1 MRFAACLKK
10 DIRLLTGGGL
20 RSLLF
25 LLLPVLL
32 AFIMAFG
39 MRSMAKV
46 DLNTVS
52 FNIAVRDEDDTVMS
66 RLLMTQLDKVSLFKT
81 VIRAGGKTDGEL
93 HDMGCAAVVTIPKDF
108 FYDLYDMED
117 TDVVIALNADMPAE
131 AAMVR
136 SAFTSLV
143 GILEENQRVHYAAAR
158 VRFGELD
165 DAEMAK
171 VYHDYSNAAVEDALG
186 RLDFFSLGGVYEKS
200 YDGAKLFFASG
211 ILSMIIMFIPLSMLR
226 SISEELSSGL
236 SARFRVTGGHFFEAL
251 LSKLLIAFVMTAAPS
266 AAIILLLK
274 VGQIGVLAPILI
286 ACFLLSF
293 AFFLFV
299 SGLSKDAAT
308 AQLAGN
314 LIMLLVLTVGGAL
327 YPYVLLPDA
336 VRSIGR
342 FMPPRVIMSA
352 LQYAS
357 MGMGLSPVKTIL
369 LIYLGAAALLFIAS
383 LPLLRARR
391 RA

>member
-39 MRSMAKV
+39 MRSTAKA

-66 RLLMTQLDKVSLFKT
+66 RLLITQLDRVSLFKT
-81 VIRAGGKTDGEL
+81 VYRAGSRTDGEL

-117 TDVVIALNADMPAE
+117 TDVVIALNADMPEE

-143 GILEENQRVHYAAAR
+143 GILEENQRVYYAAAR
-158 VRFGELD
+158 VRYGELD

-171 VYHDYSNAAVEDALG
+171 VYHDYSNAAVEDALS

-200 YDGAKLFFASG
+200 YDGAKLFFAAG
-211 ILSMIIMFIPLSMLR
+211 ILSMLIMFIPLSMLR

-251 LSKLLIAFVMTAAPS
+251 LSKLLIALIMTAAPA
-266 AAIILLLK
+266 AAIIILLK
-274 VGQIGVLAPILI
+274 ISGLGVLMITLPV
-286 ACFLLSF
+286 CFLLSF

-299 SGLSKDAAT
+299 SALAKDATA

-327 YPYVLLPDA
+327 YPYALLPGA

-342 FMPPRVIMSA
+342 FMPPRIIMSA
-352 LQYAS
+352 LQYGS
-357 MGMGLSPVKTIL
+357 MGMGLGPVKTTL

-383 LPLLRARR
+383 LPLMRSRR